1 MIVTTRKH
9 SYFVNDL
16 ATVEL
21 GSAVLDL
28 EKNQMYMHLNPI
40 VAVAS
45 VEELAN
51 AIAAGG
57 NVSIVE
63 NIDAPTAFEVKVDTV
78 ITNNGVITISE
89 DTDGSGV
96 FMVTEGTLT
105 LDGNGTINGLGKND
119 YNMAIWAKNN
129 GKVIINN
136 GYFTNVGAAAENDPS
151 HFDLV
156 YASGNAQIE
165 INGGEFKCETPKWT
179 LNIKDKDRATANI
192 VVNCIH
198 FRQFTIDISKGSLV
212 YIQQLFGALFFHLG
226 EPLAIHHLALSP
238 FFIFILGDFP
248 LLQKF
253 PLGFVLFGKSGK
265 IFVSRLLYFLFRSGI
280 NGRQPLFHFFQ
291 FFVC

>member
-21 GSAVLDL
+21 GSTVLDFG
-28 EKNQMYMHLNPI
+28 KNQMYMHLNPV

-57 NVSIVE
+57 NVNIAE
-63 NIDAPTAFEVKVDTV
+63 NIDAPAAFEVKVDTV
-78 ITNNGVITISE
+78 ITNNGVITVSE
-89 DTDGSGV
+89 DTVGDGV
-96 FMVTEGTLT
+96 FMVTDGTLT
-105 LDGNGTINGLGKND
+105 LNGNGTVNGLGKND
-119 YNMAIWAKNN
+119 YSMAVWAKDN

-136 GYFTNVGAAAENDPS
+136 GYFTNVGASSVEDGA
-151 HFDLV
+151 HFDLI

-192 VVNCIH
+192 VVKGGKFHGFNPA
-198 FRQFTIDISKGSLV
+198 TSDIE
-212 YIQQLFGALFFHLG
+212 GADFCF
-226 EPLAIHHLALSP
+226 LAP
-238 FFIFILGDFP
+238 GYKVVEED
-248 LLQKF
+248 
-253 PLGFVLFGKSGK
+253 GVFV
-265 IFVSRLLYFLFRSGI
+265 VM
-280 NGRQPLFHFFQ
+280 PE
-291 FFVC
+291 